1 MPSSGQA
8 PPKHFSP
15 RCGNNLGANQFGNVR
30 DFSPQAVFRLGFE
43 DGRSTDQPAYAS
55 HALRR
60 LVSFGGT
67 LMLMP
72 PRRKVLLSSCLFA
85 ALTALG
91 TGLVGTAANSATEA
105 PAGFNTPSFNSAA
118 SINNGLVEPP
128 GDTFARDQQVY
139 EENETV
145 AGGLGPV
152 YNATSCVNCHQN
164 PNSGA
169 ASQITELR
177 VGHNDAN
184 GNFVNPTILIND
196 GKNTITGRSI
206 VDDRAI
212 GPQAQETIPATEN
225 IRTLRAA
232 LNTLGDGFVEA
243 IDDNTLIAIAAEQP
257 GLSGGRIHGEVVEA
271 PIFEAPGQTRVGR
284 FGWKDQH
291 SSLLSFIAD
300 AYLNEMG
307 ITNRLRPT
315 EVTQVLN
322 TTTGIEDQPD
332 ELGLADIDHFAQFV
346 RGTMAPPRDTA
357 LAATPAAI
365 KGQALFSRIGCSVC
379 HVPSI
384 TTAPQGTVIDG
395 GMFTVP
401 EALGDK
407 IIHPFSD
414 FLLHDIGTGDGIVQV
429 GPQDTA
435 NKLRT
440 APLWGL
446 RTKARFMHDLGSLS
460 LDNAISR
467 HDGEAREPARRFRE
481 LSPEEREALITFL
494 KTL

>member
-1 MPSSGQA
+1 M
-8 PPKHFSP
+8 
-15 RCGNNLGANQFGNVR
+15 LI
-30 DFSPQAVFRLGFE
+30 
-43 DGRSTDQPAYAS
+43 S
-55 HALRR
+55 H
-60 LVSFGGT
+60 
-67 LMLMP
+67 
-72 PRRKVLLSSCLFA
+72 RRKIVLSACLCA
-85 ALTALG
+85 TAIALG
-91 TGLVGTAANSATEA
+91 TGLVRVAAKSATEA
-105 PAGFNTPSFNSAA
+105 PAGFNTPSFSGQH
-118 SINNGLVEPP
+118 SISNGIIEPP
-128 GDTFARDQQVY
+128 GDTFALDQQVY
-139 EENETV
+139 EGNETV
-145 AGGLGPV
+145 ASGLGPV
-152 YNATSCVNCHQN
+152 YNATSCVTCHQN

-206 VDDRAI
+206 VNDRAI
-212 GPQAQETIPATEN
+212 GPEAQEHIPATEN

-232 LNTLGDGFVEA
+232 LNTLGGGFVEA
-243 IDDNTLIAIAAEQP
+243 IDDQTLITIAEQQAE
-257 GLSGGRIHGEVVEA
+257 LSEGRIHGEVVQA

-322 TTTGIEDQPD
+322 TTTGINDQPD
-332 ELGLADIDHFAQFV
+332 NLGLADIDHFAQFV
-346 RGTMAPPRDTA
+346 RGTMVPPRDTA
-357 LAATPAAI
+357 LAATPAAL
-365 KGQALFSRIGCSVC
+365 KGQQLFQQAGCSVC
-379 HVPSI
+379 HVESI
-384 TTAPQGTVIDG
+384 TTAPAGTVIDG

-401 EALGDK
+401 DALGDK

-460 LDNAISR
+460 LTNAILR
-467 HDGEAREPARRFRE
+467 HEGEAHEPARHFRE
-481 LSPEEREALITFL
+481 LGPEEREALLTFL
-494 KTL
+494 KSL